1 MTPDLV
7 PGLDI
12 PAERVYVADRFC
24 RECDAPVPNTQSAA
38 IHWSIHQGERY
49 RAYYA
54 ERERAWRRALEE
66 RRE

>member
-1 MTPDLV
+1 MTRELV

-12 PAERVYVADRFC
+12 PAERGYVADRWC
-24 RECDAPVPNTQSAA
+24 RECAA
-38 IHWSIHQGERY
+38 TIDLMDTAEAHWFAHKAARD

-66 RRE
+66 RW